1 MTKQDKITILLKKI
15 KATGTT
21 IISTI
26 YEPSDKTIT
35 IKSRDKNRCVS
46 ITRYELEHVTF

>member
-1 MTKQDKITILLKKI
+1 MNKFDQINTIIKKI

-35 IKSRDKNRCVS
+35 IKSRDKNICVS
-46 ITRYELEHVTF
+46 TTRYELEELT